1 MEPSSGK
8 VYPDPIIVD
17 ADREDKE
24 DKKVE
29 VQKHTQYLG
38 HAVETAKYSGAAA
51 LCVALLSMFCLTNEE
66 GTTRK
71 TLGDYLGNCYVILEC
86 ILIVSI
92 IAFAALKILQKAH
105 I

>member
-1 MEPSSGK
+1 MEPSPLK
-8 VYPDPIIVD
+8 VYPDPVIANTD
-17 ADREDKE
+17 QEDKE
-24 DKKVE
+24 AE
-29 VQKHTQYLG
+29 VKQHTQYLG
-38 HAVETAKYSGAAA
+38 HAVETAKYSGIAA

-86 ILIVSI
+86 ILMTSI
-92 IAFAALKILQKAH
+92 IAFAALKILQKAR